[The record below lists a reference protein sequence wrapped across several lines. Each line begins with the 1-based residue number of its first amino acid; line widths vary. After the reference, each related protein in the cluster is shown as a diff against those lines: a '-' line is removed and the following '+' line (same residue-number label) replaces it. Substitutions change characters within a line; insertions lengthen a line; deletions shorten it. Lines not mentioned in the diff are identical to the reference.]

1 VIENG
6 LIIKWSWHDSD
17 VASIFVRASN
27 GDFAGVAEPYIS
39 LDGLADAA
47 DRLAGFPT
55 NTADFRE
62 VVFGA
67 SGEATAGGFASLK
80 FSCFD
85 GAGHGRVELIFESKN
100 ETRVAKSRYDW
111 VETASFSAQ
120 IEGAA
125 VDEFVAGLRRLHFDK
140 AGEARLAFLV
150 AG

>member
-1 VIENG
+1 MIERG
-6 LIIKWSWHDSD
+6 LTIKWSWHDSD

-39 LDGLADAA
+39 LDALAEAA
-47 DRLAGFPT
+47 DRLKGFPKDL
-55 NTADFRE
+55 ADTRE
-62 VVFGA
+62 ITFGG
-67 SGEATAGGFASLK
+67 SGDGSAGGFASLK

-100 ETRVAKSRYDW
+100 EARVAKSHYDW
-111 VETASFSAQ
+111 FESATFCAH
-120 IEGAA
+120 IEAAA
-125 VDEFVAGLRRLHFDK
+125 VDEFVAGLRRLHSDK